1 MFNFLSFSIN
11 WIFQGILCGISGS
24 MVACACPST
33 PRKHEF
39 LLYCS
44 LSVLIL
50 NVINLVLLEIGQVR
64 EIFSEH
70 LQKVLSKEYSLLES
84 EHG

>member
-1 MFNFLSFSIN
+1 M
-11 WIFQGILCGISGS
+11 CGISGS
-24 MVACACPST
+24 MVAFACPST

-50 NVINLVLLEIGQVR
+50 NLINLILLEFGQVR
-64 EIFSEH
+64 EVFNEH
-70 LQKVLSKEYSLLES
+70 IQKMLSKEYDILES
-84 EHG
+84 ENGK